1 MRYGWMATAA
11 LAFAVA
17 ACEDASG
24 PEAPQPVASVEVA
37 APATS
42 MIVGG
47 TLQLAAAARTSSGTE
62 VKGRAI
68 AWSSSDTTIA
78 TVSQAGLVRGRA
90 PGAVI
95 VSAASEGRTGQ
106 ATLTVEPKPVATVE
120 LVPAGEITQEVE
132 TARTLEVRA
141 RAADGEELAGRP
153 VAWASSDE
161 SVAAVDASGRLE
173 ARAVGIATV
182 TATVEGK
189 VAVASV
195 RVVTLVDRVEMDP
208 PAAGVAVG
216 EVVQITA
223 RALGSDGVQLNRQI
237 AWASSDPAVAVVS
250 GAGRVTGVSPGS
262 AVITAT
268 SQGKSATARV
278 SVGRWEESPLLRVG
292 DAALPATL
300 YVTTWV
306 SNGVSRA
313 VRYEVTEGVYRR
325 LGVGDRYELRFN
337 GWLHVEG
344 SPSVQAAL
352 VSGGVQWYDMLT
364 GYPILFPDG
373 SDPNHDEPQYRVLP
387 LPDGKLGFT
396 GRPEPG
402 APVVTLV
409 FPGSAGEGAR

>member
-1 MRYGWMATAA
+1 MLFAGMAM
-11 LAFAVA
+11 AVA

-24 PEAPQPVASVEVA
+24 PEAPEPVASVEVA
-37 APATS
+37 APAAS

-47 TLQLAAAARTSSGTE
+47 TLQLAAAARTSSGTV
-62 VKGRAI
+62 VKGRPI

-78 TVSQAGLVRGRA
+78 TVSQAGLVRAHA

-95 VSAASEGRTGQ
+95 VRAASEGRTGQ
-106 ATLTVEPKPVATVE
+106 ATLTVEPKPVASVE

-132 TARTLEVRA
+132 TTCVLEVRVH
-141 RAADGEELAGRP
+141 AADGEELAGRA

-161 SVAAVDASGRLE
+161 SVAAVDAEGRLE
-173 ARAVGIATV
+173 ARAIGSARV

-189 VAVASV
+189 VAAATV

-208 PAAGVAVG
+208 LTAGVGVG

-223 RALGSDGVQLNRQI
+223 HAVGADDIELNRPI
-237 AWASSDPAVAVVS
+237 TWASSDPAVATVNA
-250 GAGRVTGVSPGS
+250 AGRVTGVSSGS
-262 AVITAT
+262 AVITAS

-278 SVGRWEESPLLRVG
+278 SVGTWRESPLLRVG

-300 YVTTWV
+300 YIATQVIG
-306 SNGVSRA
+306 GVSRS

-325 LGVGDRYELRFN
+325 LSVGDGYEMRFN
-337 GWLHVEG
+337 GWLQVEG
-344 SPSVQAAL
+344 SPAVQAAL
-352 VSGGVQWYDMLT
+352 VGGGVERYDALT
-364 GYPILFPDG
+364 GYPILFPYG
-373 SDPNHDEPQYRVLP
+373 SDPDRDEPRYRVLP
-387 LPDGKLGFT
+387 LPDGNLGFT

-409 FPGSAGEGAR
+409 FPGSAGAGAR